1 MDSIIIV
8 LPLLSLM
15 IDQIG
20 MRVKAVITSLL
31 GGVEKD
37 LLATTE
43 GVEKTRSLFCGPEA
57 IVFGRWRKAFNKK
70 PELSSRVVAVVID
83 EAHCVSKWY
92 VKLAFRCE

>member
-8 LPLLSLM
+8 LPLVSLM

-37 LLATTE
+37 LATTE
-43 GVEKTRSLFCGPEA
+43 GVEKTRSLFCGPGA
-57 IVFGRWRKAFNKK
+57 IVFGRWRKAHNKK